1 MPKSPHGCDFSRV
14 KNWYLDEQ
22 AKYLR
27 QTVLLSRYDT
37 PETRSLFHKH
47 CFNLEGKI
55 RLEKNDYPGVLG
67 YIKPGVKQVFERFD
81 GDSRKGLGGDAAVE
95 EVDQRLDWFV
105 KKVCLFIHERGFE
118 LTRRRYP
125 HYNDLPSLVNRL

>member
-27 QTVLLSRYDT
+27 QTILLSRFDT
-37 PETRSLFHKH
+37 PETRSLFHKY
-47 CFNLEGKI
+47 CFNLEGKV
-55 RLEKNDYPGVLG
+55 RLEKNDYPGVLS
-67 YIKPGVKQVFERFD
+67 YIKPGVKQVFERID

-95 EVDQRLDWFV
+95 EVDQRLEYFV
-105 KKVCLFIHERGFE
+105 KKVSTSCL
-118 LTRRRYP
+118 RYRT
-125 HYNDLPSLVNRL
+125 LC

>member
-1 MPKSPHGCDFSRV
+1 MSPISYSLLLADNQFIFSHLNKMPKSPHGCDFSRV

-27 QTVLLSRYDT
+27 QTILLSRFDT

-47 CFNLEGKI
+47 CFNLEGKV
-55 RLEKNDYPGVLG
+55 RLEKNDYQGVLG

-81 GDSRKGLGGDAAVE
+81 GDSRKGMGGDAAIE
-95 EVDQRLDWFV
+95 EVDQRLEWFV
-105 KKVCLFIHERGFE
+105 KKV
-118 LTRRRYP
+118 RY
-125 HYNDLPSLVNRL
+125 LPSL